1 MATTRPFAYNIG
13 SPISGTTQV
22 GSLAIGDASVEYSS
36 NYGGLQ
42 WWMGA
47 DEDPE
52 YIIAQPVPAGNV
64 NTPIPGLSA
73 YVQFFGS
80 VVKTD
85 QGFLNMVNALP
96 SRVGQIPFTNTQD
109 AYNWLGSNDYW
120 TSFTN
125 PSVSPTPTPSMT
137 PTLTPTNTETETPT
151 PTPTNTETPAST
163 PTNTPTPTAT
173 DLSSITTYTISGCS
187 TLNVLVADLGP
198 GALAPSDVFYFDFTG
213 GTPSGCYTII
223 EKTNS
228 APSDGTT
235 PLYFYPNCSLCL
247 AANTTPTPTPTI
259 TQTPTPSVT
268 QTASATPTNTPT
280 PSATS
285 IPVTGYGY
293 NLVALPYN
301 FPTSGNSIMN
311 AQSPSQTGTT
321 LINELNLNQRGF
333 YFNSFD
339 NLGIDRTSHY
349 SQFTGQSV
357 TITFTQNGD
366 SAIYSGDSSSLRFWS
381 ANTGTPPGVAGT
393 GFAFGT
399 QVNLPSGAAGNAI
412 LIQSATTAWV
422 TGATVYVSVEINIPL
437 TPTPTPTNTQ
447 TPTNTETPT
456 QTPTNT
462 ETPTPTPTVTSTPSI
477 VQSGLIVDLDA
488 GQLISYPGSGNTW
501 TNLGTGGVTYDA
513 TLQNSPTYSSNY
525 SGYLSFNGTNQ
536 FTSIIRPVQDDFS
549 LSVWFKTTSSAGT
562 LGNWYD
568 GIGLADAEVSGVD
581 NDFGLTMASGRI
593 MFGVGNPDVTITS
606 PLSYNDDLW
615 HNVIVTRNK
624 TTGQI
629 IMYVDGNQVAT
640 GTGNTST
647 LDAPSSIQIAKS
659 ANNQYYPGFISVF
672 HAYNIVL
679 SPSQVLQN
687 YNTLYPRYIE
697 PTPTPTNTET
707 PTNTPTT
714 TPTVTPVPKFTIINN
729 STGNRTITNITGG
742 GPWSLTTGT
751 YPVGVGQTA
760 YGLTHPA
767 LTLLGLDQLVILFG
781 GSDPIDISITKN
793 GSPYTASTSVP
804 TTNITASQINYFVDN
819 PSDTIQTTDV
829 IVITIIDTI

>member
-22 GSLAIGDASVEYSS
+22 GSLSIGDASVEYSS

-137 PTLTPTNTETETPT
+137 PTLTPTNTETPLATQTPT
-151 PTPTNTETPAST
+151 ETE
-163 PTNTPTPTAT
+163 
-173 DLSSITTYTISGCS
+173 
-187 TLNVLVADLGP
+187 
-198 GALAPSDVFYFDFTG
+198 
-213 GTPSGCYTII
+213 
-223 EKTNS
+223 
-228 APSDGTT
+228 
-235 PLYFYPNCSLCL
+235 
-247 AANTTPTPTPTI
+247 TPTPTPTI
-259 TQTPTPSVT
+259 TQTPTNTETPT
-268 QTASATPTNTPT
+268 NTPTNTPT
-280 PSATS
+280 PSATPA
-285 IPVTGYGY
+285 PVTGYSF

-301 FPTSGNSIMN
+301 FPSSGNSIMN
-311 AQSPSQTGTT
+311 NSGGITSGSTEINVLATGG
-321 LINELNLNQRGF
+321 LGF

-339 NLGIDRTSHY
+339 TDGIDRTSYY
-349 SQFTGQSV
+349 STFTGQSV
-357 TITFTQNGD
+357 TITFSQTGNT
-366 SAIYSGDSSSLRFWS
+366 AIYSGDTNSFKQWIQAPTGSGFVFG
-381 ANTGTPPGVAGT
+381 ANIGVPPSNT
-393 GFAFGT
+393 
-399 QVNLPSGAAGNAI
+399 PSGAAV
-412 LIQSATTAWV
+412 LIQSATTQY
-422 TGATVYVSVEINIPL
+422 TIGLPVYVSLVINPGP
-437 TPTPTPTNTQ
+437 TPTPTPSMTPTL
-447 TPTNTETPT
+447 TPTNTETPLTT
-456 QTPTNT
+456 QTPTET
-462 ETPTPTPTVTSTPSI
+462 ETPTPTPT
-477 VQSGLIVDLDA
+477 
-488 GQLISYPGSGNTW
+488 
-501 TNLGTGGVTYDA
+501 
-513 TLQNSPTYSSNY
+513 
-525 SGYLSFNGTNQ
+525 
-536 FTSIIRPVQDDFS
+536 
-549 LSVWFKTTSSAGT
+549 
-562 LGNWYD
+562 
-568 GIGLADAEVSGVD
+568 
-581 NDFGLTMASGRI
+581 
-593 MFGVGNPDVTITS
+593 IT
-606 PLSYNDDLW
+606 
-615 HNVIVTRNK
+615 
-624 TTGQI
+624 Q
-629 IMYVDGNQVAT
+629 
-640 GTGNTST
+640 
-647 LDAPSSIQIAKS
+647 
-659 ANNQYYPGFISVF
+659 
-672 HAYNIVL
+672 
-679 SPSQVLQN
+679 
-687 YNTLYPRYIE
+687 
-697 PTPTPTNTET
+697 TPTNTIT
-707 PTNTPTT
+707 PTQTTTATPTA
-714 TPTVTPVPKFTIINN
+714 TPVPKFTVINN

-793 GSPYTASTSVP
+793 GSPYTESTSVP

>member
-137 PTLTPTNTETETPT
+137 PTLTPTNT
-151 PTPTNTETPAST
+151 
-163 PTNTPTPTAT
+163 
-173 DLSSITTYTISGCS
+173 
-187 TLNVLVADLGP
+187 
-198 GALAPSDVFYFDFTG
+198 
-213 GTPSGCYTII
+213 
-223 EKTNS
+223 
-228 APSDGTT
+228 
-235 PLYFYPNCSLCL
+235 
-247 AANTTPTPTPTI
+247 TTPTPTT
-259 TQTPTPSVT
+259 T
-268 QTASATPTNTPT
+268 ATPT
-280 PSATS
+280 A
-285 IPVTGYGY
+285 
-293 NLVALPYN
+293 
-301 FPTSGNSIMN
+301 
-311 AQSPSQTGTT
+311 
-321 LINELNLNQRGF
+321 
-333 YFNSFD
+333 
-339 NLGIDRTSHY
+339 
-349 SQFTGQSV
+349 
-357 TITFTQNGD
+357 
-366 SAIYSGDSSSLRFWS
+366 
-381 ANTGTPPGVAGT
+381 
-393 GFAFGT
+393 
-399 QVNLPSGAAGNAI
+399 
-412 LIQSATTAWV
+412 
-422 TGATVYVSVEINIPL
+422 
-437 TPTPTPTNTQ
+437 
-447 TPTNTETPT
+447 
-456 QTPTNT
+456 
-462 ETPTPTPTVTSTPSI
+462 
-477 VQSGLIVDLDA
+477 
-488 GQLISYPGSGNTW
+488 
-501 TNLGTGGVTYDA
+501 
-513 TLQNSPTYSSNY
+513 
-525 SGYLSFNGTNQ
+525 
-536 FTSIIRPVQDDFS
+536 
-549 LSVWFKTTSSAGT
+549 
-562 LGNWYD
+562 
-568 GIGLADAEVSGVD
+568 
-581 NDFGLTMASGRI
+581 
-593 MFGVGNPDVTITS
+593 
-606 PLSYNDDLW
+606 
-615 HNVIVTRNK
+615 
-624 TTGQI
+624 
-629 IMYVDGNQVAT
+629 
-640 GTGNTST
+640 
-647 LDAPSSIQIAKS
+647 
-659 ANNQYYPGFISVF
+659 
-672 HAYNIVL
+672 
-679 SPSQVLQN
+679 
-687 YNTLYPRYIE
+687 
-697 PTPTPTNTET
+697 
-707 PTNTPTT
+707 
-714 TPTVTPVPKFTIINN
+714 TPVPKFTVINN